1 MKKALLTFLQFV
13 LFLVTFA
20 AGSFV
25 EPMRLRE
32 VLSVQPDGA
41 HIFIWDGVLWAALLC
56 LLILLIA
63 TARKRVRTSAPWTL
77 LALALALIAGLAAKL
92 GFMTV

>member
-1 MKKALLTFLQFV
+1 MKKALLTLLQFV

-20 AGSFV
+20 AGSFIA
-25 EPMRLRE
+25 PMRMRQ

-56 LLILLIA
+56 LVILA
-63 TARKRVRTSAPWTL
+63 VEAARKRMRADAPWTF
-77 LALALALIAGLAAKL
+77 LALGLALLAGLALRL

>member
-1 MKKALLTFLQFV
+1 MKKVLLTLLQFV

-25 EPMRLRE
+25 APMRIRQ
-32 VLSVQPDGA
+32 VLSVQPDGT
-41 HIFIWDGVLWAALLC
+41 HIFIWDGVLWVALLF
-56 LLILLIA
+56 LLILVLEA
-63 TARKRVRTSAPWTL
+63 ARRRIRAAAPWTL
-77 LALALALIAGLAAKL
+77 LALLLALIAGFALRL